1 MAGVPMVLEQCGD
14 YCGYEGNGNFRSST
28 FSRQRKQECDRNGLK
43 IRLKASVVGFHGE
56 GS

>member
-14 YCGYEGNGNFRSST
+14 YCEYEENGNFRSST

-43 IRLKASVVGFHGE
+43 IRLKASAVDFHGE